1 MTVAPLIAMKSTK
14 CESLE
19 AVGKE
24 LDSAI
29 EDKRFELQDLGEQVE
44 QETRRLESVRRRITE
59 KELEPAPQTLGESL
73 RTLWT
78 ARNDGAREEVLAGE
92 VEGLRSRISELEG
105 ANQRAR
111 AGMEVDMN
119 GIVAENGKVVTDEM
133 IAGWESALERDEWP
147 SGWVNVGEIVEGK
160 LPKAAPETVTLSLK
174 VPAAMKRALEKEAK
188 AEGKSTGAYA
198 RGILADGLMA
208 IA

>member
-19 AVGKE
+19 A
-24 LDSAI
+24 
-29 EDKRFELQDLGEQVE
+29 
-44 QETRRLESVRRRITE
+44 
-59 KELEPAPQTLGESL
+59 
-73 RTLWT
+73 
-78 ARNDGAREEVLAGE
+78 
-92 VEGLRSRISELEG
+92 
-105 ANQRAR
+105 
-111 AGMEVDMN
+111 
-119 GIVAENGKVVTDEM
+119 VTDEM

>member
-1 MTVAPLIAMKSTK
+1 MQDRFYGRVGTLYGLSRGEKRLEGQPTRRHKSVAEYKA
-14 CESLE
+14 ESRRVQ
-19 AVGKE
+19 AE
-24 LDSAI
+24 LDEKA
-29 EDKRFELQDLGEQVE
+29 EL
-44 QETRRLESVRRRITE
+44 LES
-59 KELEPAPQTLGESL
+59 
-73 RTLWT
+73 
-78 ARNDGAREEVLAGE
+78 
-92 VEGLRSRISELEG
+92 
-105 ANQRAR
+105 AR
-111 AGMEVDMN
+111 AELASTRAQLAECRMEVDMN

-133 IAGWESALERDEWP
+133 IADWESALERDEWP

>member
-24 LDSAI
+24 LDRRAHTYANDVDQSGRHVGYLCRAGDESPVPLEQAI
-29 EDKRFELQDLGEQVE
+29 ERRMGELNTKRK
-44 QETRRLESVRRRITE
+44 I
-59 KELEPAPQTLGESL
+59 
-73 RTLWT
+73 
-78 ARNDGAREEVLAGE
+78 
-92 VEGLRSRISELEG
+92 
-105 ANQRAR
+105 
-111 AGMEVDMN
+111 MEVDMN